1 MGEKE
6 LAARVRVELY
16 SFQIFGLDSP
26 RLIFKVTKFWAG
38 HSPFN
43 GTMVFGLESPIVACR
58 VEKVLDWIAIRNNRQ
73 GRISFGLDSP

>member
-38 HSPFN
+38 HSPFMKS
-43 GTMVFGLESPIVACR
+43 MVLEFLGWRA
-58 VEKVLDWIAIRNNRQ
+58 LRNNRQ

>member
-6 LAARVRVELY
+6 LAARVRVELH

-38 HSPFN
+38 HSPFMKS
-43 GTMVFGLESPIVACR
+43 MVLGFLGWRAL
-58 VEKVLDWIAIRNNRQ
+58 
-73 GRISFGLDSP
+73 